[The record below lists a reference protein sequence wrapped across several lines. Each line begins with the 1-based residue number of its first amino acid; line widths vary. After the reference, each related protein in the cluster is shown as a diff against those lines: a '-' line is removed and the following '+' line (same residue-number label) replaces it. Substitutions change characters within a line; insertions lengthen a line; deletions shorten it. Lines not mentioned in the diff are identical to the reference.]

1 MMKYIHR
8 ILNLIKK
15 IFVGI
20 WNAFSIFFGF
30 PYEEQA
36 KKMKDYD
43 ARGEENPTR
52 TYTAYRANKVVK
64 KETK

>member
-1 MMKYIHR
+1 MHE
-8 ILNLIKK
+8 
-15 IFVGI
+15 IFDITGKVFVSV

-43 ARGEENPTR
+43 LRGKNNAKPNHTV
-52 TYTAYRANKVVK
+52 YRANKVSRD
-64 KETK
+64 